1 MPTILY
7 GNMKGGVG
15 KTTNS
20 VMTAYQLA
28 KLGYKTLVCDLDPQ
42 ANATQLLRRTYGLQY
57 RSDLQID
64 KTMMVAL
71 MDENIKPA
79 IVNIMDN
86 LYLLPSSE
94 DFKNYPDFLEMK
106 FMLDKEK
113 IQAGDS
119 NTLQSE
125 MSKVKEQ
132 RIAYFAQQLAK
143 VRDEYDFIIIDVPPT
158 LSIFTDS
165 AIYAT
170 DFVIIVLQTQQRS
183 LDGAETFFE
192 YLQQMYNDYINVDFD
207 ILGVLAVLLKN
218 NAGLTTWYVAPM
230 FYFMGVIAII
240 ISGIMLKKTKLF
252 AGETTPFIM
261 ELPQYHM
268 PGVKNILLSMWE
280 RVKGYIIKAGT
291 IIFLSTIVIWFLMN
305 FGDAGEGFGL
315 LDSEAP
321 DYMEYSLMAGLGNLL
336 AWIFAPLGFA
346 NWQATATAVTGLV
359 AKENVVAT
367 VGIITQ
373 LGDFGEADPQLWYG
387 FAQMLGGSTAA
398 IVAFCA
404 FNLLCAPCFA
414 AMGTIRQQQRSAK
427 WFWITIGYMCGF
439 AWCVGC
445 MLYQFVGLALGE
457 VSFSI

>member
-28 KLGYKTLVCDLDPQ
+28 NLGYKTLVCDLDPQ
-42 ANATQLLRRTYGLQY
+42 ANATQLLRRTYGLQH

-192 YLQQMYNDYINVDFD
+192 YLQQMYNDYTNVDFD

-218 NAGLTTWYVAPM
+218 NAGLDSQILKDAETDFGKDMLFDQIIRHMERLKRYDRT
-230 FYFMGVIAII
+230 GIAEK
-240 ISGIMLKKTKLF
+240 GLTKYDMHDTRL
-252 AGETTPFIM
+252 
-261 ELPQYHM
+261 H
-268 PGVKNILLSMWE
+268 
-280 RVKGYIIKAGT
+280 YIYNT
-291 IIFLSTIVIWFLMN
+291 L
-305 FGDAGEGFGL
+305 
-315 LDSEAP
+315 
-321 DYMEYSLMAGLGNLL
+321 
-336 AWIFAPLGFA
+336 
-346 NWQATATAVTGLV
+346 
-359 AKENVVAT
+359 AKE
-367 VGIITQ
+367 
-373 LGDFGEADPQLWYG
+373 
-387 FAQMLGGSTAA
+387 
-398 IVAFCA
+398 IVSR
-404 FNLLCAPCFA
+404 LKDKGVEL
-414 AMGTIRQQQRSAK
+414 K
-427 WFWITIGYMCGF
+427 
-439 AWCVGC
+439 
-445 MLYQFVGLALGE
+445 
-457 VSFSI
+457 

>member
-1 MPTILY
+1 MPAILY

-42 ANATQLLRRTYGLQY
+42 ANATQLLRRTYGLQHGT
-57 RSDLQID
+57 DLQIG

-71 MDENIKPA
+71 TEGNIKPA

-113 IQAGDS
+113 IESGD
-119 NTLQSE
+119 NTTLQSE

-143 VRDEYDFIIIDVPPT
+143 IRDEYDFVIIDVPPT
-158 LSIFTDS
+158 LSVFTDS

-192 YLQQMYNDYINVDFD
+192 YLQQMYNDYANVDFD

-218 NAGLTTWYVAPM
+218 NVGLDNQILKDAETDFGKDMLFNQIIRHMERLKRYDRTGIAEKGLTKYDMHDTRLHYIYNTLTKEIIARLKDK
-230 FYFMGVIAII
+230 GVEI
-240 ISGIMLKKTKLF
+240 
-252 AGETTPFIM
+252 
-261 ELPQYHM
+261 
-268 PGVKNILLSMWE
+268 
-280 RVKGYIIKAGT
+280 
-291 IIFLSTIVIWFLMN
+291 
-305 FGDAGEGFGL
+305 
-315 LDSEAP
+315 
-321 DYMEYSLMAGLGNLL
+321 
-336 AWIFAPLGFA
+336 
-346 NWQATATAVTGLV
+346 
-359 AKENVVAT
+359 
-367 VGIITQ
+367 
-373 LGDFGEADPQLWYG
+373 
-387 FAQMLGGSTAA
+387 
-398 IVAFCA
+398 
-404 FNLLCAPCFA
+404 
-414 AMGTIRQQQRSAK
+414 
-427 WFWITIGYMCGF
+427 
-439 AWCVGC
+439 
-445 MLYQFVGLALGE
+445 
-457 VSFSI
+457 

>member
-1 MPTILY
+1 MAKIIVL
-7 GNMKGGVG
+7 GAMKGGVG
-15 KTTNS
+15 KATNS

-42 ANATQLLRRTYGLQY
+42 ANATQLLRRTYGLQHG
-57 RSDLQID
+57 SDLQID

-79 IVNIMDN
+79 IVIIMDN

-113 IQAGDS
+113 IQSGDS

-192 YLQQMYNDYINVDFD
+192 YLQQMYNDYANVDFD

-218 NAGLTTWYVAPM
+218 NAGLDSQ
-230 FYFMGVIAII
+230 I
-240 ISGIMLKKTKLF
+240 LKD
-252 AGETTPFIM
+252 AET
-261 ELPQYHM
+261 
-268 PGVKNILLSMWE
+268 
-280 RVKGYIIKAGT
+280 
-291 IIFLSTIVIWFLMN
+291 
-305 FGDAGEGFGL
+305 
-315 LDSEAP
+315 
-321 DYMEYSLMAGLGNLL
+321 
-336 AWIFAPLGFA
+336 
-346 NWQATATAVTGLV
+346 
-359 AKENVVAT
+359 
-367 VGIITQ
+367 
-373 LGDFGEADPQLWYG
+373 DFGKD
-387 FAQMLGGSTAA
+387 MLFDQIIRHMERLKRYDRTGIAEKGLTKYDMHDTRLHYIYNTLTKE
-398 IVAFCA
+398 IVSR
-404 FNLLCAPCFA
+404 LKDKGVEL
-414 AMGTIRQQQRSAK
+414 K
-427 WFWITIGYMCGF
+427 
-439 AWCVGC
+439 
-445 MLYQFVGLALGE
+445 
-457 VSFSI
+457 

>member
-1 MPTILY
+1 
-7 GNMKGGVG
+7 MKGGVG

-42 ANATQLLRRTYGLQY
+42 ANATQLLRRTYGLQHG
-57 RSDLQID
+57 SDLQID

-79 IVNIMDN
+79 IVIIMDN

-192 YLQQMYNDYINVDFD
+192 YLQQMYNDYTNVDFD

-218 NAGLTTWYVAPM
+218 NAGLDSQ
-230 FYFMGVIAII
+230 I
-240 ISGIMLKKTKLF
+240 LKD
-252 AGETTPFIM
+252 AET
-261 ELPQYHM
+261 
-268 PGVKNILLSMWE
+268 
-280 RVKGYIIKAGT
+280 
-291 IIFLSTIVIWFLMN
+291 
-305 FGDAGEGFGL
+305 
-315 LDSEAP
+315 
-321 DYMEYSLMAGLGNLL
+321 
-336 AWIFAPLGFA
+336 
-346 NWQATATAVTGLV
+346 
-359 AKENVVAT
+359 
-367 VGIITQ
+367 
-373 LGDFGEADPQLWYG
+373 DFGKN
-387 FAQMLGGSTAA
+387 MLFDQIIRHMERLKRYDRTGIAEKGLTKYDMHDTRLHYIYNTLTKE
-398 IVAFCA
+398 IVSR
-404 FNLLCAPCFA
+404 LKDKGVEL
-414 AMGTIRQQQRSAK
+414 K
-427 WFWITIGYMCGF
+427 
-439 AWCVGC
+439 
-445 MLYQFVGLALGE
+445 
-457 VSFSI
+457 

>member
-1 MPTILY
+1 MPAILY

-42 ANATQLLRRTYGLQY
+42 ANATQLLRRTYGLQHGT
-57 RSDLQID
+57 DLQID

-71 MDENIKPA
+71 TEENIKSA

-113 IQAGDS
+113 IEAGNS

-125 MSKVKEQ
+125 MSKIKEQ

-183 LDGAETFFE
+183 LYGAETFFE
-192 YLQQMYNDYINVDFD
+192 YLQQMYNDYANIDFD
-207 ILGVLAVLLKN
+207 ILGVLAVLLKYN
-218 NAGLTTWYVAPM
+218 VGLDSQILKDAEADFGKDMLFKQIIRHMERLKRYDRTGIAEKGLTKYDMHDTRLHYIYNTLTQEIVSRLKDK
-230 FYFMGVIAII
+230 GVE
-240 ISGIMLKKTKLF
+240 LK
-252 AGETTPFIM
+252 
-261 ELPQYHM
+261 
-268 PGVKNILLSMWE
+268 
-280 RVKGYIIKAGT
+280 
-291 IIFLSTIVIWFLMN
+291 
-305 FGDAGEGFGL
+305 
-315 LDSEAP
+315 
-321 DYMEYSLMAGLGNLL
+321 
-336 AWIFAPLGFA
+336 
-346 NWQATATAVTGLV
+346 
-359 AKENVVAT
+359 
-367 VGIITQ
+367 
-373 LGDFGEADPQLWYG
+373 
-387 FAQMLGGSTAA
+387 
-398 IVAFCA
+398 
-404 FNLLCAPCFA
+404 
-414 AMGTIRQQQRSAK
+414 
-427 WFWITIGYMCGF
+427 
-439 AWCVGC
+439 
-445 MLYQFVGLALGE
+445 
-457 VSFSI
+457 

>member
-1 MPTILY
+1 MPAILY

-42 ANATQLLRRTYGLQY
+42 ANATQLLRRTYGLQHG
-57 RSDLQID
+57 SDLQID

-106 FMLDKEK
+106 FMLDKKK

-192 YLQQMYNDYINVDFD
+192 YLQQMYNDYANVDFD

-218 NAGLTTWYVAPM
+218 NAGLDSQ
-230 FYFMGVIAII
+230 I
-240 ISGIMLKKTKLF
+240 LKD
-252 AGETTPFIM
+252 AET
-261 ELPQYHM
+261 
-268 PGVKNILLSMWE
+268 
-280 RVKGYIIKAGT
+280 
-291 IIFLSTIVIWFLMN
+291 
-305 FGDAGEGFGL
+305 
-315 LDSEAP
+315 
-321 DYMEYSLMAGLGNLL
+321 
-336 AWIFAPLGFA
+336 
-346 NWQATATAVTGLV
+346 
-359 AKENVVAT
+359 
-367 VGIITQ
+367 
-373 LGDFGEADPQLWYG
+373 DFGND
-387 FAQMLGGSTAA
+387 MLFDQIIRHMERLKRYDRTGIAEKGLTKYDMHDTRLHYIYNTLTKE
-398 IVAFCA
+398 IVSR
-404 FNLLCAPCFA
+404 LKDKGVEL
-414 AMGTIRQQQRSAK
+414 K
-427 WFWITIGYMCGF
+427 
-439 AWCVGC
+439 
-445 MLYQFVGLALGE
+445 
-457 VSFSI
+457 

>member
-1 MPTILY
+1 MPAILY

-42 ANATQLLRRTYGLQY
+42 ANATQLLGRTYGLQHGT
-57 RSDLQID
+57 DLQIN

-71 MDENIKPA
+71 TEETITSA

-113 IQAGDS
+113 IESGDS
-119 NTLQSE
+119 TTLQSE

-132 RIAYFAQQLAK
+132 RTSYFAQQLAK
-143 VRDEYDFIIIDVPPT
+143 VRDDYDFVIIDVPPT

-192 YLQQMYNDYINVDFD
+192 YLQQMYNDYANIDFD

-218 NAGLTTWYVAPM
+218 NVGLDNQILKDAETDFGKDMLFNQIIRHMERLKRYDRTGIAEKGLTKYDMHDTRLHYI
-230 FYFMGVIAII
+230 YNT
-240 ISGIMLKKTKLF
+240 LTK
-252 AGETTPFIM
+252 E
-261 ELPQYHM
+261 
-268 PGVKNILLSMWE
+268 
-280 RVKGYIIKAGT
+280 
-291 IIFLSTIVIWFLMN
+291 
-305 FGDAGEGFGL
+305 
-315 LDSEAP
+315 
-321 DYMEYSLMAGLGNLL
+321 
-336 AWIFAPLGFA
+336 
-346 NWQATATAVTGLV
+346 
-359 AKENVVAT
+359 
-367 VGIITQ
+367 
-373 LGDFGEADPQLWYG
+373 
-387 FAQMLGGSTAA
+387 
-398 IVAFCA
+398 IVAR
-404 FNLLCAPCFA
+404 LKDKGVEL
-414 AMGTIRQQQRSAK
+414 K
-427 WFWITIGYMCGF
+427 
-439 AWCVGC
+439 
-445 MLYQFVGLALGE
+445 
-457 VSFSI
+457 

>member
-1 MPTILY
+1 MPAILY

-42 ANATQLLRRTYGLQY
+42 ANATQLLRRTYGLQHGT
-57 RSDLQID
+57 DLQIN

-71 MDENIKPA
+71 TEENIKSA
-79 IVNIMDN
+79 VVNIMDN

-113 IQAGDS
+113 IEAGDS
-119 NTLQSE
+119 TTLQSE

-143 VRDEYDFIIIDVPPT
+143 VRDEYDFVIIDVPPT

-192 YLQQMYNDYINVDFD
+192 YLQQMYNDYANVDFD

-218 NAGLTTWYVAPM
+218 NVGLDNQILKDAEADFGKDMLFNQIIRHMERLKRYDRTGIAEKGLTKYDMHDTRLHYIYNTLTKEIIARLKDK
-230 FYFMGVIAII
+230 GVE
-240 ISGIMLKKTKLF
+240 LK
-252 AGETTPFIM
+252 
-261 ELPQYHM
+261 
-268 PGVKNILLSMWE
+268 
-280 RVKGYIIKAGT
+280 
-291 IIFLSTIVIWFLMN
+291 
-305 FGDAGEGFGL
+305 
-315 LDSEAP
+315 
-321 DYMEYSLMAGLGNLL
+321 
-336 AWIFAPLGFA
+336 
-346 NWQATATAVTGLV
+346 
-359 AKENVVAT
+359 
-367 VGIITQ
+367 
-373 LGDFGEADPQLWYG
+373 
-387 FAQMLGGSTAA
+387 
-398 IVAFCA
+398 
-404 FNLLCAPCFA
+404 
-414 AMGTIRQQQRSAK
+414 
-427 WFWITIGYMCGF
+427 
-439 AWCVGC
+439 
-445 MLYQFVGLALGE
+445 
-457 VSFSI
+457 

>member
-1 MPTILY
+1 MPAILY

-42 ANATQLLRRTYGLQY
+42 ANATQLLRRTYGLQNGV
-57 RSDLQID
+57 DLQID

-71 MDENIKPA
+71 TEENIKSA

-106 FMLDKEK
+106 YMLDKEK
-113 IQAGDS
+113 IEAGNS

-143 VRDEYDFIIIDVPPT
+143 VRDEYDFVIIDVPPT

-192 YLQQMYNDYINVDFD
+192 YLQQMYNDYANIDFD

-218 NAGLTTWYVAPM
+218 NVGLDNQILKDAEADFGKDMLFNQIIRHMERLKRYDRTGIAEKGLTKYDMHDTRLHYIYNALTKEIVSRLKDK
-230 FYFMGVIAII
+230 GVE
-240 ISGIMLKKTKLF
+240 LK
-252 AGETTPFIM
+252 
-261 ELPQYHM
+261 
-268 PGVKNILLSMWE
+268 
-280 RVKGYIIKAGT
+280 
-291 IIFLSTIVIWFLMN
+291 
-305 FGDAGEGFGL
+305 
-315 LDSEAP
+315 
-321 DYMEYSLMAGLGNLL
+321 
-336 AWIFAPLGFA
+336 
-346 NWQATATAVTGLV
+346 
-359 AKENVVAT
+359 
-367 VGIITQ
+367 
-373 LGDFGEADPQLWYG
+373 
-387 FAQMLGGSTAA
+387 
-398 IVAFCA
+398 
-404 FNLLCAPCFA
+404 
-414 AMGTIRQQQRSAK
+414 
-427 WFWITIGYMCGF
+427 
-439 AWCVGC
+439 
-445 MLYQFVGLALGE
+445 
-457 VSFSI
+457 

>member
-1 MPTILY
+1 
-7 GNMKGGVG
+7 MKGGVG

-42 ANATQLLRRTYGLQY
+42 ANATQLLRRTYGLQHG
-57 RSDLQID
+57 SDLQID

-79 IVNIMDN
+79 IVIIMDN

-113 IQAGDS
+113 IQSGDS

-192 YLQQMYNDYINVDFD
+192 YLQQMYNDYANVDFD

-218 NAGLTTWYVAPM
+218 NAGLDSQ
-230 FYFMGVIAII
+230 I
-240 ISGIMLKKTKLF
+240 LKD
-252 AGETTPFIM
+252 AET
-261 ELPQYHM
+261 
-268 PGVKNILLSMWE
+268 
-280 RVKGYIIKAGT
+280 
-291 IIFLSTIVIWFLMN
+291 
-305 FGDAGEGFGL
+305 
-315 LDSEAP
+315 
-321 DYMEYSLMAGLGNLL
+321 
-336 AWIFAPLGFA
+336 
-346 NWQATATAVTGLV
+346 
-359 AKENVVAT
+359 
-367 VGIITQ
+367 
-373 LGDFGEADPQLWYG
+373 DFGKD
-387 FAQMLGGSTAA
+387 MLFDQIIRHMERLKRYDRTGIAEKGLTKYDMHDTRLHYIYNTLTKE
-398 IVAFCA
+398 IVSR
-404 FNLLCAPCFA
+404 LKDKGVEL
-414 AMGTIRQQQRSAK
+414 K
-427 WFWITIGYMCGF
+427 
-439 AWCVGC
+439 
-445 MLYQFVGLALGE
+445 
-457 VSFSI
+457 

>member
-1 MPTILY
+1 MPAILY

-42 ANATQLLRRTYGLQY
+42 ANATQLLRRTYGLQHGT
-57 RSDLQID
+57 DLQIN

-71 MDENIKPA
+71 TEENIKLA

-113 IQAGDS
+113 IEAGDS
-119 NTLQSE
+119 TTLQSE

-132 RIAYFAQQLAK
+132 RISYFAQQLAK
-143 VRDEYDFIIIDVPPT
+143 VRDEYDFVIIDVPPT

-192 YLQQMYNDYINVDFD
+192 YLQQMYNDYANIDFD

-218 NAGLTTWYVAPM
+218 NVGLDNQILKDAETDFGKDMLFNQIIRHMERLKRYDRTGIAEKGLTKYDMHDTRLHYIYNTLTKEIIARLKDK
-230 FYFMGVIAII
+230 GVE
-240 ISGIMLKKTKLF
+240 LK
-252 AGETTPFIM
+252 
-261 ELPQYHM
+261 
-268 PGVKNILLSMWE
+268 
-280 RVKGYIIKAGT
+280 
-291 IIFLSTIVIWFLMN
+291 
-305 FGDAGEGFGL
+305 
-315 LDSEAP
+315 
-321 DYMEYSLMAGLGNLL
+321 
-336 AWIFAPLGFA
+336 
-346 NWQATATAVTGLV
+346 
-359 AKENVVAT
+359 
-367 VGIITQ
+367 
-373 LGDFGEADPQLWYG
+373 
-387 FAQMLGGSTAA
+387 
-398 IVAFCA
+398 
-404 FNLLCAPCFA
+404 
-414 AMGTIRQQQRSAK
+414 
-427 WFWITIGYMCGF
+427 
-439 AWCVGC
+439 
-445 MLYQFVGLALGE
+445 
-457 VSFSI
+457 

>member
-1 MPTILY
+1 MPAILY

-42 ANATQLLRRTYGLQY
+42 ANATQLLRRTYGLQHET
-57 RSDLQID
+57 DLQIG

-71 MDENIKPA
+71 TEENITPA

-113 IQAGDS
+113 IESGDS
-119 NTLQSE
+119 TTLQSE

-143 VRDEYDFIIIDVPPT
+143 VRDEYDFVIIDVPPT

-192 YLQQMYNDYINVDFD
+192 YLQQMYNDYANIDFD

-218 NAGLTTWYVAPM
+218 NVGLDNQILKDAETDFGKDMLFNQIIRHMERLKRYDRTGIAEKGLTKYDMHDTRLHYI
-230 FYFMGVIAII
+230 YNT
-240 ISGIMLKKTKLF
+240 LTK
-252 AGETTPFIM
+252 E
-261 ELPQYHM
+261 
-268 PGVKNILLSMWE
+268 
-280 RVKGYIIKAGT
+280 
-291 IIFLSTIVIWFLMN
+291 
-305 FGDAGEGFGL
+305 
-315 LDSEAP
+315 
-321 DYMEYSLMAGLGNLL
+321 
-336 AWIFAPLGFA
+336 
-346 NWQATATAVTGLV
+346 
-359 AKENVVAT
+359 
-367 VGIITQ
+367 
-373 LGDFGEADPQLWYG
+373 
-387 FAQMLGGSTAA
+387 
-398 IVAFCA
+398 IVAR
-404 FNLLCAPCFA
+404 LKDKGVEL
-414 AMGTIRQQQRSAK
+414 K
-427 WFWITIGYMCGF
+427 
-439 AWCVGC
+439 
-445 MLYQFVGLALGE
+445 
-457 VSFSI
+457 

>member
-42 ANATQLLRRTYGLQY
+42 ANATQLLRRTYGLQHG
-57 RSDLQID
+57 SDLQID

-106 FMLDKEK
+106 FMLDNEK

-132 RIAYFAQQLAK
+132 RIAYFAQQLTK

-165 AIYAT
+165 AIYAA

-192 YLQQMYNDYINVDFD
+192 YLQQMYNDYANVDFD

-218 NAGLTTWYVAPM
+218 NAGLDSQ
-230 FYFMGVIAII
+230 I
-240 ISGIMLKKTKLF
+240 LKD
-252 AGETTPFIM
+252 AET
-261 ELPQYHM
+261 
-268 PGVKNILLSMWE
+268 
-280 RVKGYIIKAGT
+280 
-291 IIFLSTIVIWFLMN
+291 
-305 FGDAGEGFGL
+305 
-315 LDSEAP
+315 
-321 DYMEYSLMAGLGNLL
+321 
-336 AWIFAPLGFA
+336 
-346 NWQATATAVTGLV
+346 
-359 AKENVVAT
+359 
-367 VGIITQ
+367 
-373 LGDFGEADPQLWYG
+373 DFGKN
-387 FAQMLGGSTAA
+387 MLFDQIIRHMERLKRYDRTGIAEKGLTKYDMHDTRLHYIYNTLTKE
-398 IVAFCA
+398 IVSR
-404 FNLLCAPCFA
+404 LKDKGVEL
-414 AMGTIRQQQRSAK
+414 K
-427 WFWITIGYMCGF
+427 
-439 AWCVGC
+439 
-445 MLYQFVGLALGE
+445 
-457 VSFSI
+457 

>member
-1 MPTILY
+1 MPAILY

-42 ANATQLLRRTYGLQY
+42 ANATQLLRRTYGLQNGA
-57 RSDLQID
+57 DLQID

-71 MDENIKPA
+71 TEENIKSA

-106 FMLDKEK
+106 YMLDKEK
-113 IQAGDS
+113 IEAGNN

-143 VRDEYDFIIIDVPPT
+143 VRDEYDFVIIDVPPT

-192 YLQQMYNDYINVDFD
+192 YLQQMYNDYANIDFD

-218 NAGLTTWYVAPM
+218 NVGLDNQILKDAEADFGKDMLFNQIIRHMERLKRYDRTGIAEKGLTKYDMHDTRLHYIYNTLTKEIIARLKDK
-230 FYFMGVIAII
+230 GVE
-240 ISGIMLKKTKLF
+240 LK
-252 AGETTPFIM
+252 
-261 ELPQYHM
+261 
-268 PGVKNILLSMWE
+268 
-280 RVKGYIIKAGT
+280 
-291 IIFLSTIVIWFLMN
+291 
-305 FGDAGEGFGL
+305 
-315 LDSEAP
+315 
-321 DYMEYSLMAGLGNLL
+321 
-336 AWIFAPLGFA
+336 
-346 NWQATATAVTGLV
+346 
-359 AKENVVAT
+359 
-367 VGIITQ
+367 
-373 LGDFGEADPQLWYG
+373 
-387 FAQMLGGSTAA
+387 
-398 IVAFCA
+398 
-404 FNLLCAPCFA
+404 
-414 AMGTIRQQQRSAK
+414 
-427 WFWITIGYMCGF
+427 
-439 AWCVGC
+439 
-445 MLYQFVGLALGE
+445 
-457 VSFSI
+457 